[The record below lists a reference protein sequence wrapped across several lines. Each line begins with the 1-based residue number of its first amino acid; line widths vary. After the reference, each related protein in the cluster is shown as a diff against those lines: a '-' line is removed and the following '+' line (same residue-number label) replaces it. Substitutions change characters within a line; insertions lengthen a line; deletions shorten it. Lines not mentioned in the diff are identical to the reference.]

1 VLTVSASQTNTA
13 STSTADLPLN
23 SASAPRFNNSEQI
36 PRHEQDLDAN
46 RHRRLSLGLDS
57 GAWAEPIVPEDGSEV
72 VNLLSQP
79 GLPGGEP
86 STPLS
91 LEPESD
97 ASNLN
102 FGDDMGMSSS
112 PSLPQFEP
120 PTSLPNMLYGPN
132 SALSV

>member
-1 VLTVSASQTNTA
+1 VHQQTTTA

-23 SASAPRFNNSEQI
+23 STSARVNTTQQI

-46 RHRRLSLGLDS
+46 RHQ
-57 GAWAEPIVPEDGSEV
+57 PIAEDGADV

-91 LEPESD
+91 LEPES
-97 ASNLN
+97 AA
-102 FGDDMGMSSS
+102 
-112 PSLPQFEP
+112 PAP
-120 PTSLPNMLYGPN
+120 PTSLPAMLYGPN

>member
-1 VLTVSASQTNTA
+1 VLTVSVSQTKTA
-13 STSTADLPLN
+13 STSTADHPLN
-23 SASAPRFNNSEQI
+23 SASALRFNNSEQI

-46 RHRRLSLGLDS
+46 RHQPF
-57 GAWAEPIVPEDGSEV
+57 AEDGSDV

-102 FGDDMGMSSS
+102 FGDDMGMSNS
-112 PSLPQFEP
+112 PPLPQFEP
-120 PTSLPNMLYGPN
+120 TSLPHMLYGPN

>member
-1 VLTVSASQTNTA
+1 VHQQTTTA

-23 SASAPRFNNSEQI
+23 STSARVNTAQQI

-46 RHRRLSLGLDS
+46 RHQ
-57 GAWAEPIVPEDGSEV
+57 PIAEDGADV

-86 STPLS
+86 STPIS

-97 ASNLN
+97 SSNLN
-102 FGDDMGMSSS
+102 FTDDVGTSPPISSLAQPTSAS
-112 PSLPQFEP
+112 PAP
-120 PTSLPNMLYGPN
+120 PTSLPAMLYGPN

>member
-1 VLTVSASQTNTA
+1 MHQQTTTA

-23 SASAPRFNNSEQI
+23 STSARVNTAQQI

-46 RHRRLSLGLDS
+46 RHQ
-57 GAWAEPIVPEDGSEV
+57 PIAEDGADV

-91 LEPESD
+91 LEPESNS
-97 ASNLN
+97 SNLN
-102 FGDDMGMSSS
+102 FTDDVGTSPPFSS
-112 PSLPQFEP
+112 LAQPQSAAPAP
-120 PTSLPNMLYGPN
+120 PTSLPAMLYGPN